1 MMKTIRLIFR
11 SFLRKGQNNLLKVG
25 ILGVGLAI
33 GLILIAKVYFET
45 SYETYITDAERIY
58 EVHISAIKENETS
71 KYSQLSGGTV
81 VGIKELTPEVE
92 TATRFTWMGNPLMKT
107 EDGKKYEYGAIIGDS
122 CLFDL
127 FGWNVVIGNPSEIL
141 STPLQVMISQS
152 KANEMGGNVIG
163 KTLTM
168 IDRPDLELT
177 IAGVF
182 EDLPINSQF
191 NFEMIASM
199 PTLKSISWDGSMNW
213 LGNER
218 YKGYVKLKPNANVAN
233 VPNGIKAMC
242 AKYLPL
248 EDLKKNGVEVDYT
261 IHPLLSLH
269 MADDGVRR
277 MNYILGFIAFALLA
291 TTLMNYILIV
301 ISIIINKTKEIAVQ
315 KCYGAEARDIY
326 RLAFAETGI
335 HFGLALLLA
344 SLLLVVLRGFILNL
358 LGVPLQELLSVN
370 AVLLLLSI
378 FLGLFLIA
386 GVTVGFLYVKA
397 PIAAAFRQYR
407 QNRRKWKQI
416 LMFIQLTASVFLL
429 TMLAV
434 VTKQY
439 DRMINDNPGYS
450 YKNLAYTFLSGTD
463 SLARTKIIE
472 ELYRLPEVSSVTT
485 LSQLPFNSPS
495 GNNVLL
501 PGSDKELFN
510 IADMYNVSNNYIETM
525 GMRIVQGQSFTE
537 GVINSRE
544 ILVDEAFAKRAKDV
558 MGWDNVIGKEIAVS
572 EHTTYSQGP
581 YYTICGVY
589 ENIRLNTISNQDM
602 RPSVTF
608 YKQEPANVLTIK
620 FHELTPEAL
629 QQAEQTIQSLITHRD
644 VSLYNWSLSMEYL
657 YQNDK
662 RFKDAVTIGSIV
674 ALLIALIGLVGYT
687 NDEMN
692 RRRKEVAIRKVNG
705 GELLD
710 VQRIFVVDMLKFAL
724 PSVVLGSIASYYLA
738 ALWLE
743 QFSEKISLSWYL
755 FASCSMVVVCFV
767 IATLLYKLHSFIH
780 ENPINALKSE

>member
-1 MMKTIRLIFR
+1 MKTIRLIFR

-45 SYETYITDAERIY
+45 SYETYIPDAERIY
-58 EVHISAIKENETS
+58 EVHASFSTENES
-71 KYSQLSGGTV
+71 NVYSQVSGGTV

-92 TATRFTWMGNPLMKT
+92 TATRYTWLGGRTHFKT
-107 EDGKKYEYGAIIGDS
+107 EENNNYNYICMIGDS

-127 FGWNVVIGNPSEIL
+127 FGWNVVIGNPTEIL
-141 STPLQVMISQS
+141 STPLHVMISQS

-163 KTLTM
+163 KTLSM
-168 IDRPDLELT
+168 VDKPDIKFT

-182 EDLPINSQF
+182 EDLPKNSKF
-191 NFEMIASM
+191 NYEMIASM
-199 PTLKSISWDGSMNW
+199 PTLKFISWDGTMNW
-213 LGNER
+213 LGNDR
-218 YKGYVKLKPNANVAN
+218 YMGYVKLKPNANVAN

-242 AKYLPL
+242 EKYLPL

-261 IHPLLSLH
+261 IQPLLSLH

-315 KCYGAEARDIY
+315 KCYGAETRDIY

-335 HFGLALLLA
+335 HFVFALLLA

-386 GVTVGFLYVKA
+386 GITVGFLYVKA
-397 PIAAAFRQYR
+397 PIAAAFRQYK

-439 DRMINDNPGYS
+439 DRMINDDPGYS
-450 YKNLAYTFLSGTD
+450 YKNLAYTFLGGVD

-485 LSQLPFNSPS
+485 LSQLPFNYPS
-495 GNNVLL
+495 GNNIAL
-501 PGSDKELFN
+501 PGSDKDLFN

-537 GVINSRE
+537 GIINSRE

-558 MGWDNVIGKEIAVS
+558 MGWDNVIGKEIGVS

-608 YKQEPANVLTIK
+608 YNQKPASILTVK
-620 FHELTPEAL
+620 FHDLTPDAL
-629 QQAEQTIQSLITHRD
+629 LKAEQTIQGLITHRD
-644 VSLYNWSLSMEYL
+644 VSLYNWSLSMESLYL
-657 YQNDK
+657 DNK
-662 RFKDAVTIGSIV
+662 RFRDAVTIGSIV
-674 ALLIALIGLVGYT
+674 ALLIALIGLIGYT

-724 PSVVLGSIASYYLA
+724 PSVVIGSIASYYLA

-755 FASCSMVVVCFV
+755 FASCSMVIVCFV